1 MIQIRLEVD
10 KENEREHNEREE
22 DERNRC
28 TNEIDTDNNKD

>member
-10 KENEREHNEREE
+10 KENEREHNEKEE
-22 DERNRC
+22 DEMNRC